1 MMIASAPL
9 KVSGW
14 PRSQRS
20 TPRNVTSGPNMPP
33 TLGMGQNY
41 ESEMT
46 IERIPFGRTGHE
58 SSRLLFGAAA
68 LGRVDQAT
76 ADRTLEVLLR
86 HGVNHIDVAASYGD
100 AELRVAPWL
109 KREPNRFFIATKTGE
124 REAGAARNELHR
136 SLDRLG
142 VDHVD
147 LWQLHNL
154 ADPIEWD
161 TALSPG
167 GAIEA
172 AMEAREQGLVK
183 WIGVTGHGAQ
193 IAANHR
199 RSLARFDFDSVLLPY
214 NYVTMQLP
222 YYAENFEALA
232 RECAQRNVAVQT
244 IKSIA
249 AKPWLGRERTR
260 TTWYEPLEAQADI
273 DLAVW
278 WVLGRPGVFLNTAG
292 DIDLLPRVL
301 DSAERFEKRP
311 TDSEMAGLL
320 DRARAQPLFV

>member
-1 MMIASAPL
+1 VIPL
-9 KVSGW
+9 
-14 PRSQRS
+14 
-20 TPRNVTSGPNMPP
+20 
-33 TLGMGQNY
+33 
-41 ESEMT
+41 ED
-46 IERIPFGRTGHE
+46 FGRTGHK
-58 SSRLLFGAAA
+58 SSRTVFGAASLSNVTQSA
-68 LGRVDQAT
+68 

-86 HGVNHIDVAASYGD
+86 HGVNHLDVAASYGD
-100 AELRVAPWL
+100 AELRIAPWL
-109 KREPNRFFIATKTGE
+109 KREPGRFFVATKTGARTVKDA
-124 REAGAARNELHR
+124 REELHR

-167 GAIEA
+167 GVIDA
-172 AMEAREQGLVK
+172 ATEGREQGLVR

-199 RSLARFDFDSVLLPY
+199 RSLGRFDFDSVLLPY
-214 NYVTMQLP
+214 NFVTMQLP

-232 RECAQRNVAVQT
+232 RTCAERNVAMQT

-249 AKPWLGRERTR
+249 AKPWLGRERSR

-278 WVLGRPGVFLNTAG
+278 WVLGRPGVFLNTVG

-301 DSAERFEKRP
+301 DAAERFENRP
-311 TDSEMAGLL
+311 ADEEMKAMLE
-320 DRARAQPLFV
+320 RAQTAPLFV